1 MTSSSITITMILILM
16 AIIVHMH
23 IVMTNGYRY
32 RRRCRLLFPSIIAT
46 CMRMKLDA
54 NAARTGT
61 VDGHHLRVAPM
72 IRACVYARTL
82 RHNPIHLID
91 MHQPRWRFV
100 VACAWWCLCWWSMI
114 QILLLMILECR
125 CCCEDPYLW
134 SQRNDDGDVDYHG
147 GGAIVMVIKGEEAQ
161 TGRLV
166 HLAFKSQHAS

>member
-72 IRACVYARTL
+72 IRACAYARTL

-114 QILLLMILECR
+114 LLIYYCWW
-125 CCCEDPYLW
+125 W
-134 SQRNDDGDVDYHG
+134 SWNVAVGVKICTFDLSGMMMGMLPIMTV
-147 GGAIVMVIKGEEAQ
+147 V
-161 TGRLV
+161 L
-166 HLAFKSQHAS
+166 